1 MATDLNTG
9 KCILFSAPSG
19 AGKTTIVRY
28 LLDHNSSL
36 AFSISACS
44 RAPRG
49 VEVDGKDYYF
59 LGVDKFQQKI
69 KEEAFLEW
77 EEVYADNYYGTLK
90 EEVER
95 IWALG
100 KTVVFDVDV
109 VGALNI
115 KKQLG
120 NRALAIFVQAPS
132 YEELERRL
140 RSRSTE
146 SEEKIQMRMAKA
158 KDELAKSVE
167 FDVILENNELSVA
180 CQKAEELVAQ
190 FLKNQ

>member
-19 AGKTTIVRY
+19 AGKTTIVRH
-28 LLDHNSSL
+28 LLEHNPSL

-49 VEVDGKDYYF
+49 LEVDGKDYYF
-59 LGVDKFQQKI
+59 LGVEKFQQKI
-69 KEEAFLEW
+69 KEGAFLEW
-77 EEVYADNYYGTLK
+77 EEVYDDNYYGTLK

-95 IWALG
+95 IWSLG

-120 NRALAIFVQAPS
+120 ERALAIFVQAPS

-158 KDELAKSVE
+158 KEEMAKAES
-167 FDVILENNELSVA
+167 FDVILENIDLSNA
-180 CQKAEELVAQ
+180 CQKAEQLVAQ
-190 FLKNQ
+190 FLHNQ

>member
-1 MATDLNTG
+1 MATNLNTG

-19 AGKTTIVRY
+19 AGKTTIVRH
-28 LLDHNSSL
+28 LLEHNPSL

-49 VEVDGKDYYF
+49 LEVDGKDYYF
-59 LGVDKFQQKI
+59 LGLEKFQQKI
-69 KEEAFLEW
+69 KEGAFLEW
-77 EEVYADNYYGTLK
+77 EEVYDDNYYGTLK

-95 IWALG
+95 IWSLG

-120 NRALAIFVQAPS
+120 ERALAIFVQAPS

-167 FDVILENNELSVA
+167 FDVILENNDLSDA

>member
-1 MATDLNTG
+1 MTTNLTTG

-19 AGKTTIVRY
+19 AGKTTIVRH
-28 LLDHNSSL
+28 LLAQNPLL

-49 VEVDGKDYYF
+49 VEEDGKDYYF
-59 LGVDKFQQKI
+59 LGLEKFQQKI

-77 EEVYADNYYGTLK
+77 EEVYDDNYYGTLK

-95 IWALG
+95 IWSLG

-120 NRALAIFVQAPS
+120 DRALAIFVQAPS

-158 KDELAKSVE
+158 KEEMAKAES
-167 FDVILENNELSVA
+167 FDVILENIDLSNA
-180 CQKAEELVAQ
+180 CQKAEQLVAQ
-190 FLKNQ
+190 FLHNQ

>member
-19 AGKTTIVRY
+19 AGKTTIVRH
-28 LLDHNSSL
+28 LLEHNPSL

-49 VEVDGKDYYF
+49 LEVDGKDYYF
-59 LGVDKFQQKI
+59 LGVEKFQQKI
-69 KEEAFLEW
+69 KEGAFLEW
-77 EEVYADNYYGTLK
+77 EEVYDDNYYGTLK

-95 IWALG
+95 IWSLG

-120 NRALAIFVQAPS
+120 ERALSIFVQAPS
-132 YEELERRL
+132 FEELERRL

-158 KDELAKSVE
+158 KEEMAKAES
-167 FDVILENNELSVA
+167 FDVILENIDLSNA
-180 CQKAEELVAQ
+180 CQKAEQLVAQ
-190 FLKNQ
+190 FLHNQ

>member
-19 AGKTTIVRY
+19 AGKTTIVRH
-28 LLDHNSSL
+28 LLDHNSML

-59 LGVDKFQQKI
+59 LGVEKFQQKI

-77 EEVYADNYYGTLK
+77 EEVYVDNYYGTLK

-95 IWALG
+95 IWSLG

-120 NRALAIFVQAPS
+120 ERALAIFVQAPS

-167 FDVILENNELSVA
+167 FDVILENNDLSVA

>member
-1 MATDLNTG
+1 MTTNLTTG

-19 AGKTTIVRY
+19 AGKTTIVRH
-28 LLDHNSSL
+28 LLAQNPLL

-49 VEVDGKDYYF
+49 VEEDGKDYYF
-59 LGVDKFQQKI
+59 LGLEKFQQKI

-77 EEVYADNYYGTLK
+77 EEVYDDNYYGTLK

-95 IWALG
+95 IWSLG

-120 NRALAIFVQAPS
+120 ERALAIFVQAPS

-158 KDELAKSVE
+158 KEEMAKAES
-167 FDVILENNELSVA
+167 FDVILENIDLSNA
-180 CQKAEELVAQ
+180 CQKAEQLVDQ

>member
-19 AGKTTIVRY
+19 AGKTTIVRH
-28 LLDHNSSL
+28 LLDHNSML

-59 LGVDKFQQKI
+59 LGVEKFQQKI

-77 EEVYADNYYGTLK
+77 EEVYVDNYYGTLK

-109 VGALNI
+109 VGELNI

-120 NRALAIFVQAPS
+120 ERALAIFVQAPS

>member
-1 MATDLNTG
+1 MTTNLTTG

-19 AGKTTIVRY
+19 AGKTTIVRH
-28 LLDHNSSL
+28 LLAQNPLL

-49 VEVDGKDYYF
+49 VEEDGKDYYF
-59 LGVDKFQQKI
+59 LGLEKFQQKI

-77 EEVYADNYYGTLK
+77 EEVYDDNYYGTLK

-95 IWALG
+95 IWSLG

-120 NRALAIFVQAPS
+120 ERALAIFVQAPS

-158 KDELAKSVE
+158 KEEMAKAES
-167 FDVILENNELSVA
+167 FDVILENIDLSNA
-180 CQKAEELVAQ
+180 CQKAEQLVAQ
-190 FLKNQ
+190 FLHNQ

>member
-19 AGKTTIVRY
+19 AGKTTIVRH
-28 LLDHNSSL
+28 LLDHNSML

-69 KEEAFLEW
+69 KEGAFLEW

-115 KKQLG
+115 KKKLG
-120 NRALAIFVQAPS
+120 DRALAIFVQAPS

-167 FDVILENNELSVA
+167 FDVILENKELSVA

>member
-19 AGKTTIVRY
+19 AGKTTIVRH
-28 LLDHNSSL
+28 LLEHNPSL

-49 VEVDGKDYYF
+49 LEVDGKDYYF
-59 LGVDKFQQKI
+59 LGLEKFQQKI
-69 KEEAFLEW
+69 KEGAFLEW
-77 EEVYADNYYGTLK
+77 EEVYDDNYYGTLK

-120 NRALAIFVQAPS
+120 ERALAIFVQAPS

-158 KDELAKSVE
+158 KEEMAKAES
-167 FDVILENNELSVA
+167 FDVILENIDLSNA
-180 CQKAEELVAQ
+180 CQKAEQLVAQ
-190 FLKNQ
+190 FLHNQ

>member
-19 AGKTTIVRY
+19 AGKTTIVRH
-28 LLDHNSSL
+28 LLEHNPSL

-49 VEVDGKDYYF
+49 VEEDGKDYYF
-59 LGVDKFQQKI
+59 LGLEKFQQKI
-69 KEEAFLEW
+69 KEGAFLEW
-77 EEVYADNYYGTLK
+77 EEVYAENYYGTLK

-95 IWALG
+95 IWSLG

-120 NRALAIFVQAPS
+120 ERALAIFVQAPS

-158 KDELAKSVE
+158 KEEMAKAES
-167 FDVILENNELSVA
+167 FDVILENIDLSNA
-180 CQKAEELVAQ
+180 CQKAEQLVAQ
-190 FLKNQ
+190 FLHNQ

>member
-19 AGKTTIVRY
+19 AGKTTIVRH
-28 LLDHNSSL
+28 LLEHNPSL

-49 VEVDGKDYYF
+49 LEVDGKDYYF
-59 LGVDKFQQKI
+59 LGVEKFQQKI
-69 KEEAFLEW
+69 KEGAFLEW
-77 EEVYADNYYGTLK
+77 EEVYDDNYYGTLK

-120 NRALAIFVQAPS
+120 ERALAIFVQAPS

-158 KDELAKSVE
+158 KEEMAKAES
-167 FDVILENNELSVA
+167 FDVILENIDLSNA
-180 CQKAEELVAQ
+180 CQKAEQLVAQ
-190 FLKNQ
+190 FLHNQ

>member
-1 MATDLNTG
+1 LAQNPL
-9 KCILFSAPSG
+9 
-19 AGKTTIVRY
+19 
-28 LLDHNSSL
+28 L

-44 RAPRG
+44 RDPRG

-59 LGVDKFQQKI
+59 LGVEKFQQKI

-77 EEVYADNYYGTLK
+77 EEVYDDNYYGTLK

-95 IWALG
+95 IWSLG

-120 NRALAIFVQAPS
+120 DRALAIFVQAPS

-158 KDELAKSVE
+158 KEEMAKAES
-167 FDVILENNELSVA
+167 FDVILENIDLSNA
-180 CQKAEELVAQ
+180 CQKAKQLVAQ
-190 FLKNQ
+190 FLHNQ

>member
-1 MATDLNTG
+1 MAIDLNTG
-9 KCILFSAPSG
+9 QCILFSAPSG
-19 AGKTTIVRY
+19 AGKTTIVRH
-28 LLDHNSSL
+28 LLDHNSML

-59 LGVDKFQQKI
+59 LGVEKFQQKI

-95 IWALG
+95 IWSLG
-100 KTVVFDVDV
+100 KIVVFDVDV

-120 NRALAIFVQAPS
+120 ERALAIFVQAPS

-158 KDELAKSVE
+158 KDELAKSVA

>member
-69 KEEAFLEW
+69 KEGAFLEW

-167 FDVILENNELSVA
+167 FDVILENKELSVA

>member
-19 AGKTTIVRY
+19 AGKTTIVRH
-28 LLDHNSSL
+28 LLDHNSML

-49 VEVDGKDYYF
+49 VEVEGKDYYF
-59 LGVDKFQQKI
+59 LGVEKFQQKI

-120 NRALAIFVQAPS
+120 DRALAIFVQAPS

>member
-1 MATDLNTG
+1 MTTNLTTG

-19 AGKTTIVRY
+19 AGKTTIVRH
-28 LLDHNSSL
+28 LLAQNPLL

-49 VEVDGKDYYF
+49 VEEDGKDYYF
-59 LGVDKFQQKI
+59 LGLEKFQQKI

-77 EEVYADNYYGTLK
+77 EEVYDDNYYGTLK

-95 IWALG
+95 IWSLG

-120 NRALAIFVQAPS
+120 DRALAIFVQAPS

-158 KDELAKSVE
+158 KEEMAKAES
-167 FDVILENNELSVA
+167 FDVILENIDLSNA
-180 CQKAEELVAQ
+180 CQKAKQLVAQ
-190 FLKNQ
+190 FLHNQ

>member
-1 MATDLNTG
+1 MYD
-9 KCILFSAPSG
+9 
-19 AGKTTIVRY
+19 
-28 LLDHNSSL
+28 
-36 AFSISACS
+36 
-44 RAPRG
+44 
-49 VEVDGKDYYF
+49 
-59 LGVDKFQQKI
+59 
-69 KEEAFLEW
+69 
-77 EEVYADNYYGTLK
+77 DNYYGTLK

-95 IWALG
+95 IWSLG

-120 NRALAIFVQAPS
+120 ERALAIFVQAPS

-158 KDELAKSVE
+158 KEEMAKAES
-167 FDVILENNELSVA
+167 FDVILENIDLSNA
-180 CQKAEELVAQ
+180 CQKAEQLVAQ
-190 FLKNQ
+190 FLHNQ

>member
-1 MATDLNTG
+1 MTTNLTTG

-19 AGKTTIVRY
+19 AGKTTIVRH
-28 LLDHNSSL
+28 LLAQNPLL

-49 VEVDGKDYYF
+49 VEEDGKDYYF
-59 LGVDKFQQKI
+59 LGLEKFQQKI

-77 EEVYADNYYGTLK
+77 EEVYDDNYYGTLK

-95 IWALG
+95 IWSLG

-120 NRALAIFVQAPS
+120 DRALAIFVQAPS

-158 KDELAKSVE
+158 KEEMAKAES
-167 FDVILENNELSVA
+167 FDVILENIDLSNA
-180 CQKAEELVAQ
+180 CQKAEQLVAQ

>member
-1 MATDLNTG
+1 MATNLNTG

-19 AGKTTIVRY
+19 AGKTTIVLH
-28 LLDHNSSL
+28 LLEHNPSL

-49 VEVDGKDYYF
+49 VEEDGKDYYF
-59 LGVDKFQQKI
+59 LGLEKFQQKI
-69 KEEAFLEW
+69 KEGAFLEW
-77 EEVYADNYYGTLK
+77 EEVYDDNYYGTLK

-95 IWALG
+95 IWSLG

-120 NRALAIFVQAPS
+120 ERAFSIFVQAPS

-158 KDELAKSVE
+158 KEEMAKAES
-167 FDVILENNELSVA
+167 FDVILENIDLSNA
-180 CQKAEELVAQ
+180 CQKAEQLVAQ
-190 FLKNQ
+190 FLHNQ

>member
-28 LLDHNSSL
+28 LLDHNLSL

-69 KEEAFLEW
+69 KEGAFLEW

-167 FDVILENNELSVA
+167 FDVILENKELSVA

>member
-1 MATDLNTG
+1 MY
-9 KCILFSAPSG
+9 
-19 AGKTTIVRY
+19 V
-28 LLDHNSSL
+28 
-36 AFSISACS
+36 
-44 RAPRG
+44 
-49 VEVDGKDYYF
+49 
-59 LGVDKFQQKI
+59 
-69 KEEAFLEW
+69 
-77 EEVYADNYYGTLK
+77 DNYYGTLK

-115 KKQLG
+115 KRQLG
-120 NRALAIFVQAPS
+120 ERALAIFVQAPS

-167 FDVILENNELSVA
+167 FDVILENNDLSVA

>member
-1 MATDLNTG
+1 MTTNVTTG

-19 AGKTTIVRY
+19 AGKTTIVRH
-28 LLDHNSSL
+28 LLAQNPLL

-44 RAPRG
+44 RDPRG

-59 LGVDKFQQKI
+59 LGVEKFQQKI

-95 IWALG
+95 IWSLG

-120 NRALAIFVQAPS
+120 DRALAIFVQAPS

-158 KDELAKSVE
+158 KEEMAKSE
-167 FDVILENNELSVA
+167 AFDVILENIDLSNA
-180 CQKAEELVAQ
+180 CQKAEQLVAQ

>member
-69 KEEAFLEW
+69 KEGAFLEW

-120 NRALAIFVQAPS
+120 ERALAIFVQAPS

-167 FDVILENNELSVA
+167 FDVILENKELSVA

>member
-132 YEELERRL
+132 YEELELRL

-167 FDVILENNELSVA
+167 FDVILENKELSVA

>member
-19 AGKTTIVRY
+19 AGKTTIVRH
-28 LLDHNSSL
+28 LLDHNSML

-44 RAPRG
+44 RTPRG

-59 LGVDKFQQKI
+59 LGVEKFQQKI

-95 IWALG
+95 IWSLG

-120 NRALAIFVQAPS
+120 ERALAIFVQAPS

>member
-1 MATDLNTG
+1 MATNLNTG

-19 AGKTTIVRY
+19 AGKTTIVRH
-28 LLDHNSSL
+28 LLEHNPSL

-49 VEVDGKDYYF
+49 VEEDGKDYYF
-59 LGVDKFQQKI
+59 LGLEKFQQKI
-69 KEEAFLEW
+69 KESAFLEW
-77 EEVYADNYYGTLK
+77 EEVYDDNYYGTLK

-95 IWALG
+95 IWSLG

-120 NRALAIFVQAPS
+120 ERALAIFVQAPS

-158 KDELAKSVE
+158 KEEMAKAES
-167 FDVILENNELSVA
+167 FDVILENIDLSNA
-180 CQKAEELVAQ
+180 CQKAEQLVAQ
-190 FLKNQ
+190 FLHNQ

>member
-19 AGKTTIVRY
+19 AGKTTIVRH
-28 LLDHNSSL
+28 LLEHNPSL

-49 VEVDGKDYYF
+49 LEVDGKDYYF
-59 LGVDKFQQKI
+59 LGLEKFQQKI

-77 EEVYADNYYGTLK
+77 EEVYAENYYGTLK

-95 IWALG
+95 IWSLG

-120 NRALAIFVQAPS
+120 ERALSIFVQAPS
-132 YEELERRL
+132 FEELERRL

-158 KDELAKSVE
+158 KEEMAKAES
-167 FDVILENNELSVA
+167 FDVILENIDLSNA
-180 CQKAEELVAQ
+180 CQKAEQLVAQ
-190 FLKNQ
+190 FLHNQ

>member
-49 VEVDGKDYYF
+49 VEVNGKDYYF
-59 LGVDKFQQKI
+59 FGVDKFQQKI
-69 KEEAFLEW
+69 KEGAFLEW

-120 NRALAIFVQAPS
+120 ERALAIFVQAPS

-167 FDVILENNELSVA
+167 FDVILQNNELSVA

>member
-69 KEEAFLEW
+69 KEGAFLEW

-120 NRALAIFVQAPS
+120 DRALAIFVQAPS